1 MTSLPSAALS
11 NYIDS
16 PFGVLHLEG
25 IHIGR
30 FHIDRAVIQGRE
42 AALNLQEHILAALD
56 EVGRRNT
63 LKRGTRYPEQLPMG
77 TPARPLTKEI
87 EDHLED
93 MRRRQLDPKT
103 VLATERTLKLLLLTC
118 GNISAARVDY
128 HHIQALWKLLRWAP
142 RNLVSDP
149 LLKQLTFNE
158 AIALGKEQDV
168 AQLAPATEERHR
180 RFLVAFFNHL
190 VNAQAIPSS
199 PMKAFRKIKEDDT
212 IDPEKAIRLFED
224 EDLRTIFNPTNFL
237 PWASKK
243 PQYWWAPMIGL
254 FTAARVNEVC
264 QLKLSDIIQERGVW
278 CIAFRKTLDKDL
290 AADPK
295 KKRRSRQSMK
305 GAGCMRVIPI
315 AQPLLDAGFLDFVE
329 DMRATGHPRLFPLL
343 SAGVNRTTGE
353 TNARYSQQF
362 VVDFGRYLKDLGF
375 EKGIG
380 FHAFRHTLATE
391 LDFNDVPEKQIALVT
406 GHTTDP
412 REHVPVL
419 RKFYLHRRSRGSRC
433 KQIEALDMYQ
443 PAVELPRYQR
453 GQFAKCLADPS
464 RFYP

>member
-1 MTSLPSAALS
+1 MTALPSAALS

-30 FHIDRAVIQGRE
+30 FRIDRAIIRGRE

-56 EVGRRNT
+56 ETGRRNT
-63 LKRGTRYPEQLPMG
+63 LHSGTRYPAQLPMG
-77 TPARPLTKEI
+77 TPARPLAKEI

-118 GNISAARVDY
+118 GNISASRVDY
-128 HHIQALWKLLRWAP
+128 HHIQAMWKLLRWAP

-149 LLKQLTFNE
+149 LLKHLTFDE

-168 AQLAPATEERHR
+168 APLAPATEERHR

-190 VNAQAIPSS
+190 VNGQAIVSS
-199 PMKAFRKIKEDDT
+199 PMKAFRKPKEDDT

-224 EDLRTIFNPTNFL
+224 EDLQAIFDPATFV
-237 PWASKK
+237 PWAKK

-254 FTAARVNEVC
+254 YTGARVNEVC
-264 QLKLSDIIQERGVW
+264 QLKLTDIIQERGIW
-278 CIAFRKTLDKDL
+278 CIAFQKTVDKDL

-295 KKRRSRQSMK
+295 KKRRCRQSMK
-305 GAGCMRVIPI
+305 GAGCMRIVPI
-315 AQPLLDAGFLDFVE
+315 AKPLLDAGFLEFIE
-329 DMRATGHPRLFPLL
+329 DMKATGHPRLFPLL
-343 SAGVNRTTGE
+343 SAGVSRSTGE

-362 VVDFGRYLKDLGF
+362 VVDFGRYLKSLGF
-375 EKGIG
+375 PKGVG

-391 LDFNDVPEKQIALVT
+391 LDANDVPEKEIALVT
-406 GHTTDP
+406 GHSTDP
-412 REHVPVL
+412 RDRVQVL
-419 RKFYLHRRSRGSRC
+419 RKHYLHKRPQVTRS
-433 KQIEALDMYQ
+433 KQIKALDQYQ
-443 PAVELPRYQR
+443 PAVELPCYQR
-453 GQFAKCLADPS
+453 GQFAKWLADPS
-464 RFYP
+464 KFYP